1 MEEIRSI
8 LLNSLVS
15 SGDDR
20 MQEDN
25 VEMTANGYVEV
36 VRGCIASSVSSSPT
50 CMYQQLFSL
59 SYLGLANLT
68 LSYTHFHLLTH
79 ILTSF
84 AQLALSSLLRHI
96 YILSRRLSYKQSIFM
111 EPYNIHRRL
120 KQVL

>member
-1 MEEIRSI
+1 
-8 LLNSLVS
+8 
-15 SGDDR
+15 

-79 ILTSF
+79 SNFICPACPQHSTGP
-84 AQLALSSLLRHI
+84 HI
-96 YILSRRLSYKQSIFM
+96 YCI
-111 EPYNIHRRL
+111 
-120 KQVL
+120 